1 MVKLKFFLLI
11 GAVFIITAV
20 IINNKKKVESSTL
33 EIVPIAAVLTNMVS
47 YAQAEQNTFSTEIF
61 YVFVKNGVIPVKQDI
76 PPQLRT
82 GIEIL
87 HPVS

>member
-1 MVKLKFFLLI
+1 MVKLKFFLFI
-11 GAVFIITAV
+11 GAVFIITTVV
-20 IINNKKKVESSTL
+20 IDNKRNVESSKL
-33 EIVPIAAVLTNMVS
+33 EIVPIVAVLTNMVS
-47 YAQAEQNTFSTEIF
+47 YAHAEQNTFSAKIF
-61 YVFVKNGVIPVKQDI
+61 YVFVKNRVTSVTQDI